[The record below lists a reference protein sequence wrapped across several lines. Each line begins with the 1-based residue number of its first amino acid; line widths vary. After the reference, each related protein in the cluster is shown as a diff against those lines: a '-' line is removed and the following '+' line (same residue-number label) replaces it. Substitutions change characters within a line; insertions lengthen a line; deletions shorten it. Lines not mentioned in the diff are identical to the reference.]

1 MRIEDR
7 RGEPVEEA
15 TVTVADD
22 ELIDLLQGLADL
34 VEGTRE
40 HVHVTDSS
48 VGGAQLVFRRGT
60 DEESEPL
67 ERQMDWWVG
76 PLILFGV
83 LFLSIGLITFV
94 RWAVGLVS

>member
-15 TVTVADD
+15 TVTVDD
-22 ELIDLLQGLADL
+22 TELIDLLQALADL

-48 VGGAQLVFRRGT
+48 VGGAQLVFRRGSGT
-60 DEESEPL
+60 DVEPL
-67 ERQMDWWVG
+67 ERHMDWWVG
-76 PLILFGV
+76 PLVLFGV
-83 LFLSIGLITFV
+83 LFLSIGIITFV
-94 RWAVGLVS
+94 RWAAGLMS